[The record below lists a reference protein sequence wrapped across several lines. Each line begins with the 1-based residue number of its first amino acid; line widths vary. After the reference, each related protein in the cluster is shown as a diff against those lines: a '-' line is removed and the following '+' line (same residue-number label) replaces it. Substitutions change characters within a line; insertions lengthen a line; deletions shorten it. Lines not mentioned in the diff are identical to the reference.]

1 MSNFEMRGIR
11 KDKTNKIEYR
21 KIKKMDEMRTEQRK
35 GERTKD
41 RIKWGTNEKYKCRV
55 TSKRENSIK

>member
-1 MSNFEMRGIR
+1 
-11 KDKTNKIEYR
+11 
-21 KIKKMDEMRTEQRK
+21 MDEMRTEQRK

-41 RIKWGTNEKYKCRV
+41 RIKWGTNEKYKCRM